1 MSRFLVG
8 IVFLLSAMQM
18 PAAEEKRRTLNGVA
32 AHASKQTIR
41 MKSGE
46 TFSLQELHWIQPG
59 KGWEQVLEEKILLET
74 ENFPPP
80 YRVSN
85 RYGDKI
91 GQIYTSSLGWL
102 QEFWISKGAAVWS
115 GRGPYPPGLKQILL
129 AAEQRARV
137 NREGG
142 WKHFQVHAAENAGD
156 IDGIHGFQI
165 VEGVVQAVRKTGS
178 GTYLNFGL
186 DWKTDFTASVSSQNR
201 ARFKKLDWKLS
212 ALENKWIRVRGIVR
226 SYNGPF
232 MEIVFPEQIEIL
244 KERSLSGRE
253 H

>member
-1 MSRFLVG
+1 MSRFFVG
-8 IVFLLSAMQM
+8 IVLLLSAIQM
-18 PAAEEKRRTLNGVA
+18 PLAEEKRKILTGLA
-32 AHASKQTIR
+32 AHANKQTIR
-41 MKSGE
+41 IKSGE

-59 KGWEQVLEEKILLET
+59 KAWEQVLEEKVSLEN
-74 ENFPPP
+74 ENFPPL

-91 GQIYTSSLGWL
+91 GQIYTSSFGWL
-102 QEFWISKGAAVWS
+102 QEYWIRKGAAVWS
-115 GRGPYPPGLKQILL
+115 GRGPYPPALRQTLL
-129 AAEQRARV
+129 AAEQKARV

-142 WKHFQVHAAENAGD
+142 WQHFKVYAAENVADLEGRN
-156 IDGIHGFQI
+156 GFQI

-186 DWKTDFTASVSSQNR
+186 DWKTDFTASVSSRNR

-244 KERSLSGRE
+244 EEGP
-253 H
+253 